1 MNVHIKASNEIGHGV
16 LREINRKRPA
26 CMKEAGK
33 QQNATRQEKMKLSGK
48 ILFSALILL
57 AAFRI
62 TVPFAVADNN
72 KPALPG
78 VTVTDKYP
86 NGCVDCHKSLGDK
99 DYRLKMGLAKIEGH
113 TEMDTIV
120 KNVPQDCMKCHKADS
135 STGYLGDIVH
145 RDHYRNPSKNVF
157 IIVYK
162 GDCLNCHG
170 IDPES
175 GKTTL
180 KDGPKNW

>member
-1 MNVHIKASNEIGHGV
+1 
-16 LREINRKRPA
+16 
-26 CMKEAGK
+26 MKEASK
-33 QQNATRQEKMKLSGK
+33 QQNAKRQEKMKLFGK
-48 ILFSALILL
+48 ILFSTLILL
-57 AAFRI
+57 AALRM
-62 TVPFAVADNN
+62 TVSFAVADNN
-72 KPALPG
+72 KPSLPG
-78 VTVTDKYP
+78 VTVTDKHP
-86 NGCVDCHKSLGDK
+86 NGCVDCHKAFGDK

-120 KNVPQDCMKCHKADS
+120 KNLPQDCMKCHKADS
-135 STGYLGDIVH
+135 STGYLGDIAH
-145 RDHYRNPSKNVF
+145 RDHYGNPSKNVF